1 MLCEEGMTIVEV
13 KSAFLIPQ
21 GIKQAP
27 PPKAQSN
34 TRKIDK
40 YCTNYGMNNHNVE
53 TYKKKKKKT
62 TLVGTKMTP
71 IKNHKKKF
79 HMHAT
84 SMV

>member
-1 MLCEEGMTIVEV
+1 MLYEEGMTIVEV
-13 KSAFLIPQ
+13 RIALLIPQ
-21 GIKQAP
+21 RTKQAA

-34 TRKIDK
+34 IGKINK

-53 TYKKKKKKT
+53 TCKKKKEET
-62 TLVGTKMTP
+62 TYATL
-71 IKNHKKKF
+71 IKNHKRHF